1 MGSTSAWLGAG
12 AGQLPHTLC
21 VLLLS
26 CAPAFG
32 AGTNQ
37 VAVSV
42 LPFVNLSGQTNLD
55 FWRRG
60 FPETLAG
67 DLLNAQ
73 PPRLKVHYNKVL
85 TELTNSAWDGR
96 QALSAELAAKVAR
109 ALRLQNFA

>member
-12 AGQLPHTLC
+12 AGQLPRTLC

-55 FWRRG
+55 VWRRV
-60 FPETLAG
+60 FPESLSF
-67 DLLNAQ
+67 DLREGK
-73 PPRLKVHYNKVL
+73 PPRVKVYYNKVL
-85 TELTNSAWDGR
+85 TELTSQSKRRSAGR
-96 QALSAELAAKVAR
+96 GMQTGRAGAR
-109 ALRLQNFA
+109 VV